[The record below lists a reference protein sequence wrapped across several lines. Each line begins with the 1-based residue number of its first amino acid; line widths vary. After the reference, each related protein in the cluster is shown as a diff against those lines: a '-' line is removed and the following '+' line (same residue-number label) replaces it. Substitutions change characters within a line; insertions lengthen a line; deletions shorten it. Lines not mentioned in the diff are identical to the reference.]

1 MIVEIV
7 LKSQPN
13 LELEGYEKIELSTG
27 AVFANPV
34 QKRAEIVVK
43 KHHDGRVSVFTD
55 NSDVIKS
62 VIQSGEVVDIHAK

>member
-7 LKSQPN
+7 LKSQPK
-13 LELEGYEKIELSTG
+13 LELEGYEKIELSAGTI
-27 AVFANPV
+27 FANPL

-62 VIQSGEVVDIHAK
+62 VLNSGEVVDIHTK